1 VADNEQI
8 VMISCDSTFISAFGW
23 IGGEEPVLR
32 VRFARGEEF
41 EYDLVPE
48 SVFESMKNSARPGQ
62 YFRQNIFKAGYGYRR
77 V

>member
-1 VADNEQI
+1 MPENDEL
-8 VMISCDSTFISAFGW
+8 VMIPCNSTFISAFGW
-23 IGGEEPVLR
+23 RGGEEPVLR

-48 SVFESMKNSARPGQ
+48 SVFEAMKDSERPGQ
-62 YFRQNIFKAGYGYRR
+62 YFRQNIYKSGYGYRR

>member
-1 VADNEQI
+1 MSDTPI
-8 VMISCDSTFISAFGW
+8 VMIPCDSTFISAFGW

-48 SVFESMKNSARPGQ
+48 TVFEAMKGSPRPGQ
-62 YFRQNIFKAGYGYRR
+62 YFRMNVFKAGYRYRR